1 MSCRQRFPPKCVAPT
16 PSTSA
21 SRAYG
26 RNALAFLRGV
36 RRANRL
42 CTLSGPH
49 FPNALW
55 RKLSPPAV
63 CRYDTVTLARKP
75 ALLGARRRTA
85 PPHPFCVPGRSYL
98 PAALRGALGKALLAL
113 PRITSSRAPAEPAAK
128 PRLPLCICMWISLW
142 HKENITTVK
151 IHIFVQNIVRQYEKA
166 LRYASCFVDG
176 GLLRP

>member
-1 MSCRQRFPPKCVAPT
+1 MSCRQLFPPKCVAPT
-16 PSTSA
+16 PSTGA

-85 PPHPFCVPGRSYL
+85 PPHPFCVQGRSYL

-113 PRITSSRAPAEPAAK
+113 PRITSRRGCCGWVGAPAVPF
-128 PRLPLCICMWISLW
+128 CG
-142 HKENITTVK
+142 TVG
-151 IHIFVQNIVRQYEKA
+151 A
-166 LRYASCFVDG
+166 LRGISWHSGVAAAAERRSSW
-176 GLLRP
+176 GLAH